1 MANLSLRI
9 IFGFLYVAIIVT
21 SLYIGTPFF
30 EILMGVCIFFSL
42 REMALLAEKKTNQYT
57 WIMPLTLCFSIIY
70 VTLFGAKT
78 LDISML
84 LALWFVQ
91 LTSLFLSFNSLKK
104 ESKINYVSVS
114 IYLFLPLLVLAIWF
128 NNQSQS
134 HGFECLLLYFATI
147 WLYDSM
153 AYVVGKKLGRRPVF
167 PKVSP
172 KKTIEGTV
180 GGLILTVVIIAFI
193 KNYFFDIPE
202 NGALTSLVIVFFA
215 IFGDYVESYMKR
227 KLGIKDSGNLIP
239 GHGGILDR
247 MDSIYLSVLPYLIL
261 LSLFR

>member
-9 IFGFLYVAIIVT
+9 IFGILYVAIIVT
-21 SLYIGTPFF
+21 SLYLGTPFF
-30 EILMGVCIFFSL
+30 ETLMGVCVFFSL
-42 REMALLAEKKTNQYT
+42 REMALLTERKTNQYI
-57 WIMPLTLCFSIIY
+57 WIIPLMLSLSIIY
-70 VTLFGAKT
+70 LPLFGSKT
-78 LDISML
+78 LDVRIL
-84 LALWFVQ
+84 VVLWLVQ
-91 LTSLFLSFNSLKK
+91 LIGLFLSYNSLKNK
-104 ESKINYVSVS
+104 NKINYVSVS
-114 IYLFLPLLVLAIWF
+114 IYLFLPLQVLAIWF
-128 NNQSQS
+128 SQAQS
-134 HGFECLLLYFATI
+134 HGFEYLLLYFATI

-153 AYVVGKKLGRRPVF
+153 AYVVGKKLGKRPVF

-180 GGLILTVVIIAFI
+180 GGLILTVVITVLV

-202 NGALTSLVIVFFA
+202 NSVLTSLVIVFFA

-247 MDSIYLSVLPYLIL
+247 MDSIYLSVLPYLVF

>member
-9 IFGFLYVAIIVT
+9 IFGMLYVAIIVT
-21 SLYIGTPFF
+21 SLYLGSPFF
-30 EILMGVCIFFSL
+30 ETLMGVCIFFSL
-42 REMALLAEKKTNQYT
+42 REMAFLAEKKTNQYI
-57 WIMPLTLCFSIIY
+57 WIIPLTLCFSIIC

-78 LDISML
+78 LDISIL
-84 LALWFVQ
+84 LVLWFVQ
-91 LTSLFLSFNSLKK
+91 LIGLFLNYNSLKK
-104 ESKINYVSVS
+104 DRKINYVSVS
-114 IYLFLPLLVLAIWF
+114 IYLFLPLLVLAAWF
-128 NNQSQS
+128 NQTQSN
-134 HGFECLLLYFATI
+134 GFEYLLLYFITI

-172 KKTIEGTV
+172 KKTIEGTI
-180 GGLILTVVIIAFI
+180 GGLILTVAIIVLV

-202 NGALTSLVIVFFA
+202 NGVLTSLVIVFFA

>member
-9 IFGFLYVAIIVT
+9 IFGMLYVTIIVT

-30 EILMGVCIFFSL
+30 ETLMGVCIFFSL

-57 WIMPLTLCFSIIY
+57 WIIPLILCCSIIY

-78 LDISML
+78 LDIRIL

-91 LTSLFLSFNSLKK
+91 LTSLLLSFNSLKK

-114 IYLFLPLLVLAIWF
+114 IYLFLPLLVLAVWF
-128 NNQSQS
+128 NQTQSN
-134 HGFECLLLYFATI
+134 GFEYLLLYFITI

-153 AYVVGKKLGRRPVF
+153 AYVVGKKFGRRPVF

-172 KKTIEGTV
+172 KKTIEGTI
-180 GGLILTVVIIAFI
+180 GGLILTVAIIVLV

-202 NGALTSLVIVFFA
+202 NGVLISLVIVFSA
-215 IFGDYVESYMKR
+215 TSGDYVESYMKR